1 MISAG
6 LLLASLLMFLLSTRQ
21 WALWVRA
28 IVWLAGAGSLLGAI
42 VLVARDADHAGIF
55 RAGMDLVEN
64 WRDPSQSVL
73 AQALSRNGPNVGR
86 FVLPL
91 LDLFLVFGGIL
102 GVVAAL
108 AFTRGEFIEK
118 MMRPFAVGLIGAIAG
133 GVLALS
139 VVGTG
144 FGAAVEQRAY
154 TNFVSADDIQD
165 GDTFWIGEISV
176 RLLGADAPEMRQICR
191 RDTEIEQCGESA
203 ADHLASLLGDAL
215 VTCFVRENAKGRTTE
230 SFGRPLVSCSAVR
243 ERLRDETSGTIRERQ
258 EIDDVARR
266 MIADG
271 YAVEF
276 RSNQSSYVG
285 AATRA
290 RNQRAGLTTACSLV
304 PAVWRR
310 DREAREA
317 FVEHT
322 VLPPEPESRMGE
334 CGATLVTGQV
344 PAN

>member
-1 MISAG
+1 MFSAG
-6 LLLASLLMFLLSTRQ
+6 LLLASLLLFLLSTRQ
-21 WALWVRA
+21 FALWLRA
-28 IVWLAGAGSLLGAI
+28 MVWLAGSGALVAAI
-42 VLVARDADHAGIF
+42 VLVAGDSDHAGIF
-55 RAGMDLVEN
+55 RAAMDLAEN

-73 AQALSRNGPNVGR
+73 AQALGRNGPNVGR

-91 LDLFLVFGGIL
+91 LDLFLVFGAIL

-118 MMRPFAVGLIGAIAG
+118 MMRPLAIGLIGAIVG

-176 RLLGADAPEMRQICR
+176 RLLGADAPERRQVCR
-191 RDTEIEQCGESA
+191 RQNEIQQCGASA
-203 ADHLASLLGDAL
+203 ADHLGELLNDAL
-215 VTCFVRENAKGRTTE
+215 VTCFVRENSKGRTTE
-230 SFGRPLVSCSAVR
+230 SFGRPLVACSAVR
-243 ERLRDETSGTIRERQ
+243 ERRRDDAGRTIRERE

-276 RSNQSSYVG
+276 RSNQASYVG

-290 RNQRAGLTTACSLV
+290 RNERVGLTTTCSIA

-317 FVEHT
+317 FIET
-322 VLPPEPESRMGE
+322 GTLPSDAESRMGE
-334 CGATLVTGQV
+334 CAEFSMGG
-344 PAN
+344 